1 MTSVST
7 YAIVV
12 ALLTVKKRGSIIMY
26 TIVTEGNFRNTFL
39 TSANYSENFSYSG
52 LTALYDYF
60 SELEDELGESIE
72 FDYISI
78 AGEYSELTIDELRD
92 NYFIDKDIDVIEYLQ
107 ENTIVI
113 EIENSD
119 SVIIQ
124 DY

>member
-1 MTSVST
+1 
-7 YAIVV
+7 
-12 ALLTVKKRGSIIMY
+12 MY
-26 TIVTEGNFRNTFL
+26 TRVTEDSFRDVFL
-39 TSANYSENFSYSG
+39 SSDNYSENFSYDG
-52 LTALYDYF
+52 LTALYNYF
-60 SELEDELGESIE
+60 EELEADLNESIE

-78 AGEYSELTIDELRD
+78 AGEYSELTINELRD
-92 NYFIDKDIDVIEYLQ
+92 NYSINKDIDVIKYLQ

>member
-1 MTSVST
+1 M
-7 YAIVV
+7 
-12 ALLTVKKRGSIIMY
+12 MY
-26 TIVTEGNFRNTFL
+26 TVTEDNFRNTFL
-39 TSANYSENFSYSG
+39 TSDYSENFSYSG
-52 LTALYDYF
+52 LSALYNYF
-60 SELEDELGESIE
+60 EELEADLNESIE
-72 FDYISI
+72 FDLVAI

-92 NYFIDKDIDVIEYLQ
+92 NYSIDKDIDVIKYLQ

>member
-1 MTSVST
+1 
-7 YAIVV
+7 
-12 ALLTVKKRGSIIMY
+12 MY
-26 TIVTEGNFRNTFL
+26 TRVTEDNFRNTFL
-39 TSANYSENFSYSG
+39 ASANYSENFSYNG

-60 SELEDELGESIE
+60 EELEDELNESIE
-72 FDYISI
+72 FDLI
-78 AGEYSELTIDELRD
+78 AIACEYSELTIDELRD
-92 NYFIDKDIDVIEYLQ
+92 NYSIDKDIDVIEYLQ

>member
-1 MTSVST
+1 
-7 YAIVV
+7 
-12 ALLTVKKRGSIIMY
+12 MY
-26 TIVTEGNFRNTFL
+26 TRVTEDNFRNTFL
-39 TSANYSENFSYSG
+39 TSDYKNNFSYSG

-60 SELEDELGESIE
+60 EELEDELNESIE

-78 AGEYSELTIDELRD
+78 AGEYSELSIKELRD
-92 NYFIDKDIDVIEYLQ
+92 NYSLDKDINVIDYLQ
-107 ENTIVI
+107 ERTQVI

>member
-1 MTSVST
+1 
-7 YAIVV
+7 
-12 ALLTVKKRGSIIMY
+12 MY
-26 TIVTEGNFRNTFL
+26 IRVTEYNFRNTFL
-39 TSANYSENFSYSG
+39 TSDYKNNFSYDG

-72 FDYISI
+72 FDLIAI

>member
-1 MTSVST
+1 
-7 YAIVV
+7 
-12 ALLTVKKRGSIIMY
+12 MY
-26 TIVTEGNFRNTFL
+26 TRVTEDNFRNTFL
-39 TSANYSENFSYSG
+39 TSDYSENFSYSG

-60 SELEDELGESIE
+60 SELEADLNESIE

-78 AGEYSELTIDELRD
+78 AGEYSELTIDELRA
-92 NYFIDKDIDVIEYLQ
+92 NYSISKDIDVIEYLQ

>member
-1 MTSVST
+1 
-7 YAIVV
+7 
-12 ALLTVKKRGSIIMY
+12 MY
-26 TIVTEGNFRNTFL
+26 TRVTEDNFRNTFL
-39 TSANYSENFSYSG
+39 TSDYSENFSYSG
-52 LTALYDYF
+52 LTALYNYF
-60 SELEDELGESIE
+60 EELEAGIDQTIE

-92 NYFIDKDIDVIEYLQ
+92 NYSVDKDITVIEYLQ

-119 SVIIQ
+119 RVIIQ

>member
-1 MTSVST
+1 
-7 YAIVV
+7 
-12 ALLTVKKRGSIIMY
+12 MY
-26 TIVTEGNFRNTFL
+26 TRVTEDSFRDVFL
-39 TSANYSENFSYSG
+39 SSDNYSENFSYDG

-60 SELEDELGESIE
+60 SELEADLNESIE

-92 NYFIDKDIDVIEYLQ
+92 NYSIDKDIDVIEYLQ

-119 SVIIQ
+119 RVIIQ

>member
-1 MTSVST
+1 M
-7 YAIVV
+7 
-12 ALLTVKKRGSIIMY
+12 MY
-26 TIVTEGNFRNTFL
+26 TVTEDNFRNTFL
-39 TSANYSENFSYSG
+39 TSDYSENFSYSG

-60 SELEDELGESIE
+60 SELEDELGEPIE
-72 FDYISI
+72 FDLVAI

-92 NYFIDKDIDVIEYLQ
+92 NYSINKDINVIEYLQ
-107 ENTIVI
+107 KNTIVI

>member
-1 MTSVST
+1 
-7 YAIVV
+7 
-12 ALLTVKKRGSIIMY
+12 MY
-26 TIVTEGNFRNTFL
+26 TRVTKANFRDTFL
-39 TSANYSENFSYSG
+39 TSAYIENFSYGG

-60 SELEDELGESIE
+60 SELEADLGESIE
-72 FDYISI
+72 FDLI
-78 AGEYSELTIDELRD
+78 AIACEYSELTIKDLRD
-92 NYFIDKDIDVIEYLQ
+92 NYSIDKDMDVIEYLQ

>member
-1 MTSVST
+1 
-7 YAIVV
+7 
-12 ALLTVKKRGSIIMY
+12 MY
-26 TIVTEGNFRNTFL
+26 TRVTEANFRNTFL
-39 TSANYSENFSYSG
+39 TSDYSENFSYDG

-60 SELEDELGESIE
+60 SELEADLNESIE

-78 AGEYSELTIDELRD
+78 AGEYSELTIDELRA
-92 NYFIDKDIDVIEYLQ
+92 NYSISKDIDVIEYLQ

>member
-1 MTSVST
+1 
-7 YAIVV
+7 
-12 ALLTVKKRGSIIMY
+12 MY
-26 TIVTEGNFRNTFL
+26 TRVTEDNFRNTFL
-39 TSANYSENFSYSG
+39 TSANYSENFSYNG

-60 SELEDELGESIE
+60 EELEAGIDQTIE

-78 AGEYSELTIDELRD
+78 ACEYSELTIDELRD
-92 NYFIDKDIDVIEYLQ
+92 NYSIDIDIDVIEYLQ

-124 DY
+124 DYWNK

>member
-1 MTSVST
+1 
-7 YAIVV
+7 
-12 ALLTVKKRGSIIMY
+12 MY
-26 TIVTEGNFRNTFL
+26 IRVTEYSFRNTFL
-39 TSANYSENFSYSG
+39 TSDYKNNFSYDG

-60 SELEDELGESIE
+60 SELEDELNESIE
-72 FDYISI
+72 FDLIAI

>member
-1 MTSVST
+1 
-7 YAIVV
+7 
-12 ALLTVKKRGSIIMY
+12 MY
-26 TIVTEGNFRNTFL
+26 IRVTEYSFRNTFL
-39 TSANYSENFSYSG
+39 TSDYKNNFSYDG

-60 SELEDELGESIE
+60 SELEDELGEPIE
-72 FDYISI
+72 FDHIAI

-92 NYFIDKDIDVIEYLQ
+92 NYSLDKDIDVIEYLQ
-107 ENTIVI
+107 KNTIVI

>member
-1 MTSVST
+1 M
-7 YAIVV
+7 
-12 ALLTVKKRGSIIMY
+12 LTLIYICDKLYFLTNLGVNIMY
-26 TIVTEGNFRNTFL
+26 TRVTEDSFRNTFL

-52 LTALYDYF
+52 LTALYNYF
-60 SELEDELGESIE
+60 EELEADLNESIE

-92 NYFIDKDIDVIEYLQ
+92 NYSVDKDIDVIEYLQ

-119 SVIIQ
+119 RVIIQ

>member
-1 MTSVST
+1 
-7 YAIVV
+7 
-12 ALLTVKKRGSIIMY
+12 MY

-39 TSANYSENFSYSG
+39 TSANYNNFSYSG

-60 SELEDELGESIE
+60 SELEDELGEPIE
-72 FDYISI
+72 FDLVAI

-92 NYFIDKDIDVIEYLQ
+92 NYSIDIDIDVIEYLQ

-119 SVIIQ
+119 RVIIQ
-124 DY
+124 DYWDK

>member
-1 MTSVST
+1 M
-7 YAIVV
+7 
-12 ALLTVKKRGSIIMY
+12 LTLIYICDKLYFLTNLGVNIMY
-26 TIVTEGNFRNTFL
+26 TRVTEDNFRNTFL

-52 LTALYDYF
+52 LTALYNYF
-60 SELEDELGESIE
+60 EELEDELNESIE
-72 FDYISI
+72 FDLIAI

-92 NYFIDKDIDVIEYLQ
+92 NYSLDKDIDVIKYLQ

>member
-1 MTSVST
+1 LTSVST

>member
-1 MTSVST
+1 M
-7 YAIVV
+7 
-12 ALLTVKKRGSIIMY
+12 MY
-26 TIVTEGNFRNTFL
+26 TVTEDNFRNTFL
-39 TSANYSENFSYSG
+39 MSDYKNNFSYDG

-60 SELEDELGESIE
+60 SELEDELGEPIE
-72 FDYISI
+72 FDLVAI
-78 AGEYSELTIDELRD
+78 AGEYSELTIEELRD
-92 NYFIDKDIDVIEYLQ
+92 NYSVDKDIDVIEYLQ

>member
-1 MTSVST
+1 
-7 YAIVV
+7 
-12 ALLTVKKRGSIIMY
+12 MY
-26 TIVTEGNFRNTFL
+26 TRVTEDNFRNTFL

-78 AGEYSELTIDELRD
+78 VGEYSELTIDELRD

>member
-1 MTSVST
+1 
-7 YAIVV
+7 
-12 ALLTVKKRGSIIMY
+12 MY

-78 AGEYSELTIDELRD
+78 VGEYSELTIDELRD

-107 ENTIVI
+107 ERTQVI
-113 EIENSD
+113 EIEDSD
-119 SVIIQ
+119 RVIIQ

>member
-1 MTSVST
+1 
-7 YAIVV
+7 
-12 ALLTVKKRGSIIMY
+12 MY
-26 TIVTEGNFRNTFL
+26 IRVTEYSFRNTFL
-39 TSANYSENFSYSG
+39 TSAYSENFSYSG
-52 LTALYDYF
+52 LTALYNYF
-60 SELEDELGESIE
+60 EELEDELNESIE
-72 FDYISI
+72 FDLIAI

-92 NYFIDKDIDVIEYLQ
+92 NYSIDKDIDVIEYLQ

>member
-1 MTSVST
+1 
-7 YAIVV
+7 
-12 ALLTVKKRGSIIMY
+12 MY
-26 TIVTEGNFRNTFL
+26 TRVTEDNFRNTFL
-39 TSANYSENFSYSG
+39 TSDYKNNFSYNG

-60 SELEDELGESIE
+60 EELEADLGESIE
-72 FDYISI
+72 FDLI
-78 AGEYSELTIDELRD
+78 AIACEYSELTIDELRD
-92 NYFIDKDIDVIEYLQ
+92 NYSVDKDIDVIEYLQ